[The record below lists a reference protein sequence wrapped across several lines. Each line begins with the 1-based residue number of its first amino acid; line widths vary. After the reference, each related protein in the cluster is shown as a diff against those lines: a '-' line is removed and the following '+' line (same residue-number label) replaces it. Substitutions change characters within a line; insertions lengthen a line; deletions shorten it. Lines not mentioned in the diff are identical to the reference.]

1 MEAIGEIIRK
11 NRKARGLTQLALAT
25 RLGVTPQAVGKWER
39 GESEPDLS
47 LLLPL
52 AKELNVT
59 AETLFGA
66 EQKQGFVQAEFLAEK
81 LSESLKCRRLC
92 ANLTQAELAEKVGVR
107 PQTISK
113 WENGVCAPDIGYCAA
128 LCELYGVSPTQ
139 LLSERAYPPLREPP
153 PESSAPARTAA
164 AERAKKPNPFARRPI
179 RAAALALIF
188 ALALCIVFIPFAA
201 GTGAPSLSLPD
212 TGTDNG
218 STQLPEEPGAPEDP
232 TGPGDTDEPEGP
244 TGPGGTDEP
253 EGPTD
258 PGDTDEPED
267 PTDPGTPPAGTLTY
281 HTLTV
286 YSEIAEFPEERTVWT
301 DERVGEGWQLVY
313 GPDAQAEN
321 GVLALFYG
329 HEGYIVTDYT
339 YEDGTAAEFPL
350 TMTDDVTLYMHT
362 EPRWL
367 DWASRDSYAEQK
379 TLQLFN
385 TELECAYANLETY
398 MQFCEEFAKLSA
410 LYPETPRKELFLYLN
425 DPGRLPAF
433 PHTETIF
440 VDGEEISLPQGN
452 IPCSDNY
459 PYLTVWEMQPDRAAA
474 FEAFCNEHIRIPTLY
489 LTYALTRDDV
499 PLEAAFTEAMSY
511 FGPFTALGHESVT
524 KSYRDFMRRHAQ
536 AEPYDFPVFEVQ

>member
-201 GTGAPSLSLPD
+201 GTGAPSLPLPD

-218 STQLPEEPGAPEDP
+218 STQLPEEPGV
-232 TGPGDTDEPEGP
+232 
-244 TGPGGTDEP
+244 
-253 EGPTD
+253 
-258 PGDTDEPED
+258 PED

>member
-47 LLLPL
+47 VLLPL

-59 AETLFGA
+59 AETLFGT
-66 EQKQGFVQAEFLAEK
+66 EQKQAAVQAEFLAEK
-81 LSESLKCRRLC
+81 LPDSLKARRLC

-113 WENGVCAPDIGYCAA
+113 WENGVCAPDMGYCAA

-218 STQLPEEPGAPEDP
+218 STQLPEEPGAPE
-232 TGPGDTDEPEGP
+232 GP
-244 TGPGGTDEP
+244 TDPGGTNEP

-258 PGDTDEPED
+258 PGDTDDPEG

-313 GPDAQAEN
+313 GPDAQAAD
-321 GVLALFYG
+321 GVLDLCSGY
-329 HEGYIVTDYT
+329 EGYVVTGYV
-339 YEDGTAAEFPL
+339 YGDGTAAEFPL
-350 TMTDDVTLYMHT
+350 TVTDDVTLYMRT

-367 DWASRDSYAEQK
+367 DWASCKNYTEQEA
-379 TLQLFN
+379 LRLFN
-385 TELECAYANLETY
+385 NELECAYSNLETY
-398 MQFCEEFAKLSA
+398 MQFYEELAKLSA

-459 PYLTVWEMQPDRAAA
+459 PYLNVWEMQPDRAAA

-536 AEPYDFPVFEVQ
+536 AEPYDFPVFKVQ